1 LKSISSRPVAEAEN
15 SIRDTLKHASETKHS
30 WFVQD
35 TSVVVFCFRPM
46 MFTVSVKGVIYLD
59 NIASALC
66 DDVQS
71 SIMEKEG
78 GGVKGVLR
86 LATVAFALCVP
97 VCVV

>member
-1 LKSISSRPVAEAEN
+1 
-15 SIRDTLKHASETKHS
+15 
-30 WFVQD
+30 
-35 TSVVVFCFRPM
+35 M